1 MNNLDKNYI
10 ALLNDIMKNGTFSG
24 DRTGTG
30 TKKVFGRVIRHDMT
44 EGFPLLTTK
53 KMFYKG
59 IIHELLWFL
68 KGDTNIKYLVD
79 NGVYIW
85 IGDCY
90 KKYKGICDTMEE
102 PDTDILV
109 EDTEKSCLRTMT
121 EKEFIEAI
129 KLDYPLG
136 NTGITFAQR
145 FGELNKV
152 YGSEWIDWYG
162 INQVQELVDTLK
174 NNPDSRRMMVTAW
187 NPVNVRNAV
196 LPPCH
201 YTWQVFTRE
210 LNDQN
215 RFDIAMSMNI
225 EGGIPKLENS
235 VDFNN
240 WCDAHNVPKRGISLM
255 YQMRSVDTGLGMPFD
270 IASYGFLLSMI
281 AQCVN
286 MHPEELISS
295 FGDTHIYMNQLEDI
309 KAQLDREPFKLPKL
323 ELNKDVKNIFDFKF
337 EDIKIVDY
345 VSHDA
350 IKLQLSN

>member
-10 ALLNDIMKNGTFSG
+10 ALLNDIIENGTFSG

-30 TKKVFGRVIRHDMT
+30 TKKVFGRAIRHDMT

-90 KKYKGICDTMEE
+90 KKYKAHCESMEE

-109 EDTEKSCLRTMT
+109 EDIEKSCLRAMT
-121 EKEFIEAI
+121 EKEFIQAI
-129 KLDYPLG
+129 KDDYKLG
-136 NTGITFAQR
+136 HQGVTFAQK

-162 INQVQELVDTLK
+162 INQVQEVIDTLK
-174 NNPDSRRMMVTAW
+174 TNPDSRRLMVTAW

-201 YTWQVFTRE
+201 YAWQIFTRE
-210 LNDQN
+210 LNDQK
-215 RFDIAMSMNI
+215 RFDLAMNMNI
-225 EGGIPKLENS
+225 EGGIPKLDNT

-240 WCDAHNVPKRGISLM
+240 WCDAQGVPRRGISLM

-286 MHPEELISS
+286 MYPEELISS

>member
-10 ALLNDIMKNGTFSG
+10 ALLNDIMENGTFSG

-90 KKYKGICDTMEE
+90 KKYKGLCDTMEE

-109 EDTEKSCLRTMT
+109 EDTEKSCLRAMT

-187 NPVNVRNAV
+187 NPVNVRKAV

-201 YTWQVFTRE
+201 YAWQVFTRE

-235 VDFNN
+235 ADFNN

-309 KAQLDREPFKLPKL
+309 KAQLDREPFELPKL

>member
-1 MNNLDKNYI
+1 MNNLDKDYI
-10 ALLNDIMKNGTFSG
+10 ALLSDIMENGTFSG

-30 TKKVFGRVIRHDMT
+30 TKKVFGRSIRHNMQD
-44 EGFPLLTTK
+44 GFPLLTTK

-90 KKYKGICDTMEE
+90 KKYKAHCDSLEE
-102 PDTDILV
+102 PDTNILV
-109 EDTEKSCLRTMT
+109 EDIEKSCLRAMT
-121 EKEFIEAI
+121 EKEFTEAI
-129 KLDYPLG
+129 KSDYTLG
-136 NTGITFAQR
+136 HTGVTFSQK

-162 INQVQELVDTLK
+162 INQVQELMDTLK

-187 NPVNVRNAV
+187 NPVNVRKAV

-201 YTWQVFTRE
+201 YAWQVFTRE
-210 LNDQN
+210 LSLDE
-215 RFDIAMSMNI
+215 RVKIY
-225 EGGIPKLENS
+225 GIDKINKTDAGYYEIS
-235 VDFNN
+235 YAQTVVDE
-240 WCDAHNVPKRGISLM
+240 ANVPKRGISLM

-295 FGDTHIYMNQLEDI
+295 FGDTHIYMNQLEDL
-309 KAQLDREPFKLPKL
+309 KAQLPREPHALPQL
-323 ELNKDVKNIFDFKF
+323 ELNKDIMNIFDFTYD
-337 EDIKIVDY
+337 DIKINNY
-345 VSHDA
+345 VSHEA